1 MASSPRIELPA
12 FSMFKSTPIY
22 TSNGTV
28 VFGLM
33 TPVVVPDPTDELWPV
48 PAAGVP
54 RLDLMSYAFYGTPA
68 LFHVLA
74 SVNNCLDPLVGI
86 PQGTLIRVPT
96 KQRLAAEGILNA

>member
-1 MASSPRIELPA
+1 MAGVRIELPQ
-12 FSMFKSTPIY
+12 FSMFVNTPIY
-22 TSNGTV
+22 QVGGTV

-68 LFHVLA
+68 LWHVLA
-74 SVNNCLDPLVGI
+74 DVNNRIDPLVGI
-86 PQGTLIRVPT
+86 PQGTMMRVPT
-96 KQRLAAEGILNA
+96 KQRLAAEGILNT